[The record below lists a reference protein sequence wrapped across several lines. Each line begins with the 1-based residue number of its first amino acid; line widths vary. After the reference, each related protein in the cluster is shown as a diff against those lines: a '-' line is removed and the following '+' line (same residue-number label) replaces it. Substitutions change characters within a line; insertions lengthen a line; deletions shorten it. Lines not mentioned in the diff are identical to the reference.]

1 MPEIKKLD
9 ELVIN
14 KVKNKEIFNYMKNNG
29 LVNED
34 EMYLVED
41 DDSIVGISSIEQ
53 TTTST
58 EDGGTNVI
66 TITLTN
72 GTSTTFNVKNGSKG
86 STGAN
91 GTNGADGYT
100 PQKGVD
106 YWTDE
111 DKTEIINAVIA
122 ALPDGSNISY

>member
-1 MPEIKKLD
+1 MPEVKKLD

-14 KVKNKEIFNYMKNNG
+14 KVENTEIFNYMKNNG

-58 EDGGTNVI
+58 EDSGTNVV
-66 TITLTN
+66 TVTLTN

-86 STGAN
+86 SA
-91 GTNGADGYT
+91 GYT
-100 PQKGVD
+100 PVKGTD
-106 YWTDE
+106 YWTPA
-111 DKTEIINAVIA
+111 DKTEIVNAVLA
-122 ALPDGSNISY
+122 ALPDGSEVSY